1 MSPLQRQA
9 SSAAAL
15 GRSGTLTAPAL
26 NLRSHLPLAQL
37 PPQAGNARPR
47 RQQWMR
53 LGSSDGAIT
62 RAKWASAAAQEGAGE
77 VGSHGSPTVATMHP
91 DPHGDGPSS
100 SHGGNGSGDRG
111 HAEAAESAGH
121 GPSQQNDGLGLAHG
135 ASTSYSSGNGS
146 GHTQLQQQQQQVQQQ
161 PHQQQHNGHG
171 SSLSTPQPAAAAAA
185 ADTPPGTAPTTA
197 SPSTTS
203 TPSTSTPSTSTPPD
217 PNPSVY
223 KMLGRML
230 VFSIPISSIVLAE
243 PLLAFTTSLFIG
255 QFGSNAELAALGPAN
270 IVICECGGRCV
281 GEFGR
286 ELVRGQGG
294 GLKRVPVWQ

>member
-1 MSPLQRQA
+1 MLPLQRQA
-9 SSAAAL
+9 GSVAAL

-53 LGSSDGAIT
+53 LRSSDGAIT

-100 SHGGNGSGDRG
+100 SHGGNGGGDRG

-121 GPSQQNDGLGLAHG
+121 GPSQRNGLGLVNG
-135 ASTSYSSGNGS
+135 ASTSHSIGNGS
-146 GHTQLQQQQQQVQQQ
+146 GHTQLQQQQQQQVQ

-171 SSLSTPQPAAAAAA
+171 SSLSTPQPAAAAPAA
-185 ADTPPGTAPTTA
+185 ADTPPGTASSPA
-197 SPSTTS
+197 SPSTA
-203 TPSTSTPSTSTPPD
+203 STPSTSTPPD

-270 IVICECGGRCV
+270 IVICECVGRC
-281 GEFGR
+281 GR
-286 ELVRGQGG
+286 VCFF
-294 GLKRVPVWQ
+294 